1 MATSLQTL
9 ETWHGAVVVA
19 QQVNEGLFRER
30 IDAIKANPLPI
41 AQVMSDVRAYVGG
54 VVTGESKPLVA
65 TAMALIEKKK
75 YVEYHTAAEATVPP
89 VETWV
94 KQFDA
99 DLSGLELKDADAVRR
114 AGQAVTKLAQQ
125 TRTLA
130 VLARMLELAMVDA
143 PSESDDDLNLGE
155 FDLAN
160 LDDPSGTEGVPTGT
174 TAILKASPAAPA
186 TPPTTPGK
194 QPPAAKK

>member
-75 YVEYHTAAEATVPP
+75 YAEYHTAAEATVPP

-143 PSESDDDLNLGE
+143 PSESDDDLTLGE

-186 TPPTTPGK
+186 TPQTTPGK
-194 QPPAAKK
+194 QPPGAKK

>member
-75 YVEYHTAAEATVPP
+75 YGEYHTAAEATVPP